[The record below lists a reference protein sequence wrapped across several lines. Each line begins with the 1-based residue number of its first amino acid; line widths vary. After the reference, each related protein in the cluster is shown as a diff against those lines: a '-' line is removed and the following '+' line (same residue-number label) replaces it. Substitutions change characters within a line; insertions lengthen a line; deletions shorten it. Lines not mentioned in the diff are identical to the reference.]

1 MKALVSR
8 TCLLAWSISV
18 ISGAAT
24 AAEPL
29 AWKFVEGDTFRTQ
42 MVQEMKT
49 TLDLGPG
56 GETTSAVKQTIDM
69 VWEINSVDDEG
80 TASLTQTIDRVRMH
94 ITAPGQAEVHFD
106 TTSEEPAQGF
116 SAMLAPLLK
125 AMTRSPFQVTMTSR
139 GETQALLETIS
150 QGPAGTLL
158 GSLATEKGFQETMAR
173 NLLILPTAE
182 ELVEGHQWTTSLQVE
197 NQLVGNIT
205 ALATY
210 EYQGSRE
217 IEGQTMEVFVPT
229 LVTQFEGQEELTLRV
244 EEQETTG
251 EILFNSAAGHL
262 DSTSIHQSIN
272 LVITSNGNEVNQHL
286 EQTIYF
292 QMTKDD

>member
-1 MKALVSR
+1 MNIFVSR
-8 TCLLAWSISV
+8 TCLLAWSFFV
-18 ISGAAT
+18 ISSQAA

-29 AWKFVEGDTFRTQ
+29 VWKFV

-69 VWEINSVDDEG
+69 VWKINSVDDEG

-106 TTSEEPAQGF
+106 TASEEPAQGF

-125 AMTRSPFQVTMTSR
+125 AMTESPFQVTMTSR
-139 GETQALLETIS
+139 GEITQVEVPQALIETLT

-173 NLLILPTAE
+173 NLLVLPTAE
-182 ELVEGHQWTTSLQVE
+182 ELVEGHQWTTSLEVE

-205 ALATY
+205 TLATY
-210 EYQGSRE
+210 EYQGSRDV
-217 IEGQTMEVFVPT
+217 EGQTLEVFVPT
-229 LVTQFEGQEELTLRV
+229 LVTQFKGQDELALRV
-244 EEQETTG
+244 EDQETTG
-251 EILFNSAAGHL
+251 EILFNPAAGHL
-262 DSTSIHQSIN
+262 DSTSIHQSIE
-272 LVITSNGNEVNQHL
+272 LVITASGNEVNQHL
-286 EQTIYF
+286 DQTIHF
-292 QMTKDD
+292 QMTKDFN